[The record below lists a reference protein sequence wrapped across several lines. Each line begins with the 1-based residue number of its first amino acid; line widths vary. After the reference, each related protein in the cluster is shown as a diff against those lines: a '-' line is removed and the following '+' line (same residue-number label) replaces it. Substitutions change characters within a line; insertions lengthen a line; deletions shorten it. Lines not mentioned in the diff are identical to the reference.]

1 MYKYVISDHNSI
13 KEGGTWSCIGNNLYV
28 IENSVVLI
36 LTKLL

>member
-28 IENSVVLI
+28 IEKCGVNFN
-36 LTKLL
+36 